1 MRKKYLSA
9 LLFGALLFASTGT
22 FTSCKDYDDEING
35 LQEQVDKLA
44 TKEDMEAK
52 LTQMQTAVTSAQ
64 TSAQEALT
72 TAQQALETAQQA
84 GDADAIA
91 NLETKI
97 ADQEKR
103 IAALEEALGDI
114 DALKEELQNTLN
126 GQIDAFRTEMDEL
139 VAKVESLVG
148 KLADMVTSVELVYSN
163 TSQEH
168 GYGTTTSQ
176 EHGYGTTLNMMSVIE
191 KANVFGEGLP
201 GAMTFTEGAQ
211 KQVGSSFI
219 VRVSPTNAVITPEM
233 ISLIN
238 AKGETLDDF
247 LNIDKVERYNQNIL
261 GEPTTPQT
269 RAEGNSGLWKV
280 TVSLKNYDKDSFN
293 AVTMQK
299 DGDVY
304 KHVKFAVEV
313 NNTLTTEATA
323 TRDVI
328 SAYDLQIGKANFK
341 PLATLNYWV
350 NDKNVTTI
358 RNRYVDSEDGT
369 AAPAEEWK
377 WKDDAADVAPVLTS
391 DGKLETDP
399 TKANAED
406 ASDDNRSGL
415 SYIYP
420 AVQGEAF
427 TVSIDAVSNTTKYGD
442 LKAPDQIKGMYVTL
456 DTRNAVESEPS
467 EINAWKGYSYT
478 GLDQV
483 VEGTSTQIK
492 IDGDNIINDIIGLR
506 VYAVNMDGT
515 LVDPDGRAFYVR
527 LGSAAADWSATNT
540 VITPDAKVSTDANE
554 EKSATQNVTLSKLT
568 GASEMTWTTDKVNN
582 TAPAFHVY
590 FVDKDNNVLY
600 STANGNSGLGAVAF
614 DKVTK
619 IYTMPT
625 QGDWT
630 LYEDDKAYS
639 GTLTIKN
646 ANDFV
651 LATLDVTMTKTLPTT
666 LPNGFSIKTAQVQD
680 GIYNCYLI
688 PDKWDA
694 GMATSGT
701 MKMTEV
707 FNFGDGVESQY
718 NISFATSKKDNN
730 KDVTLT
736 VKGDGSLVVD
746 KAYINNE
753 TEHATTV
760 VYNYGRISSKKNA
773 KGEHEDWTV
782 KATDFSTIY
791 NCIYNDTYTWAW
803 ANNAQLGGDFAK
815 KDDKGNYIN
824 RTPSTTLTYGTDYKM
839 KKPNGTAFSIE
850 EAIFGTS
857 AWDSEYDYMLSPSY
871 NNSLKIVD
879 ATLTSN
885 ANGEAEYFDVVVEGG
900 VRFFKAIALSSNT
913 NPTADVPSTLNIKV
927 KDMYGHEFVIKL
939 PMTVKKR

>member
-72 TAQQALETAQQA
+72 TAQQALEAAQQA

-163 TSQEH
+163 TSQEND
-168 GYGTTTSQ
+168 
-176 EHGYGTTLNMMSVIE
+176 YGTTLNMMSVIE

-261 GEPTTPQT
+261 GETTTPQT

-280 TVSLKNYDKDSFN
+280 TVSLKNYNKDSFN

-299 DGDVY
+299 DGNVY
-304 KHVKFAVEV
+304 KFVKFAVEV
-313 NNTLTTEATA
+313 NNTLTTEETA
-323 TRDVI
+323 ARDVI
-328 SAYDLQIGKANFK
+328 SAYDLQIGKVDFE

-358 RNRYVDSEDGT
+358 RNRYEDSENGT

-377 WKDDAADVAPVLTS
+377 WKDDADVAPVLTS

-399 TKANAED
+399 QKANAED
-406 ASDDNRSGL
+406 DSDDNRSDKT
-415 SYIYP
+415 YIYP

-492 IDGDNIINDIIGLR
+492 IDGKNIINDIIGLR

-540 VITPDAKVSTDANE
+540 VITPDAKVSTAANA

-639 GTLTIKN
+639 GTMTIKN

-680 GIYNCYLI
+680 GIYNCYMI
-688 PDKWDA
+688 PMYNGTETWTADDA
-694 GMATSGT
+694 NQGS

-707 FNFGDGVESQY
+707 FNFGDGVQSQY
-718 NISFATSKKDNN
+718 NISFATSKKENN

-736 VKGDGSLVVD
+736 VTGDGYLVVD

-760 VYNYGRISSKKNA
+760 VYNYGKISSKKNA
-773 KGEHEDWTV
+773 KGDYDDWTV
-782 KATDFSTIY
+782 KATDFSTVY

-803 ANNAQLGGDFAK
+803 ANNAQLGGDFTRR
-815 KDDKGNYIN
+815 DPETGNYIY
-824 RTPSTTLTYGTDYKM
+824 RTPSTTLTYGTDYTM
-839 KKPNGTAFSIE
+839 SEPDGTPLNVDA
-850 EAIFGTS
+850 AIFGTS
-857 AWDSEYDYMLSPSY
+857 AWDSEYNRMLSNSY
-871 NNSLKIVD
+871 NGSLEITD
-879 ATLTSN
+879 ATLTSD
-885 ANGEAEYFDVVVEGG
+885 ANGEEEYFEVLRSNGHITG
-900 VRFFKAIALSSNT
+900 FKAILLSSTT
-913 NPTADVPSTLNIKV
+913 NPTADVPSTLTIKV
-927 KDMYGHEFVIKL
+927 KDMYGHEFQIKL

>member
-1 MRKKYLSA
+1 
-9 LLFGALLFASTGT
+9 
-22 FTSCKDYDDEING
+22 
-35 LQEQVDKLA
+35 
-44 TKEDMEAK
+44 
-52 LTQMQTAVTSAQ
+52 
-64 TSAQEALT
+64 
-72 TAQQALETAQQA
+72 
-84 GDADAIA
+84 
-91 NLETKI
+91 
-97 ADQEKR
+97 
-103 IAALEEALGDI
+103 
-114 DALKEELQNTLN
+114 
-126 GQIDAFRTEMDEL
+126 
-139 VAKVESLVG
+139 
-148 KLADMVTSVELVYSN
+148 
-163 TSQEH
+163 
-168 GYGTTTSQ
+168 
-176 EHGYGTTLNMMSVIE
+176 
-191 KANVFGEGLP
+191 
-201 GAMTFTEGAQ
+201 
-211 KQVGSSFI
+211 
-219 VRVSPTNAVITPEM
+219 
-233 ISLIN
+233 
-238 AKGETLDDF
+238 
-247 LNIDKVERYNQNIL
+247 
-261 GEPTTPQT
+261 
-269 RAEGNSGLWKV
+269 
-280 TVSLKNYDKDSFN
+280 
-293 AVTMQK
+293 
-299 DGDVY
+299 
-304 KHVKFAVEV
+304 
-313 NNTLTTEATA
+313 
-323 TRDVI
+323 
-328 SAYDLQIGKANFK
+328 
-341 PLATLNYWV
+341 
-350 NDKNVTTI
+350 
-358 RNRYVDSEDGT
+358 
-369 AAPAEEWK
+369 
-377 WKDDAADVAPVLTS
+377 
-391 DGKLETDP
+391 
-399 TKANAED
+399 
-406 ASDDNRSGL
+406 
-415 SYIYP
+415 
-420 AVQGEAF
+420 
-427 TVSIDAVSNTTKYGD
+427 
-442 LKAPDQIKGMYVTL
+442 
-456 DTRNAVESEPS
+456 
-467 EINAWKGYSYT
+467 
-478 GLDQV
+478 
-483 VEGTSTQIK
+483 
-492 IDGDNIINDIIGLR
+492 
-506 VYAVNMDGT
+506 
-515 LVDPDGRAFYVR
+515 
-527 LGSAAADWSATNT
+527 
-540 VITPDAKVSTDANE
+540 
-554 EKSATQNVTLSKLT
+554 
-568 GASEMTWTTDKVNN
+568 MTWTTDKVNN

-680 GIYNCYLI
+680 GIYNCYMI
-688 PDKWDA
+688 PMYNGTETWTADDA
-694 GMATSGT
+694 NQGS

-857 AWDSEYDYMLSPSY
+857 AWDSEYDYMLGPSY